1 MVAGRHMLRAACAL
15 LEVNAHLF
23 TDEEVDYYRRNSWPG
38 ESHLVPTR
46 IEGAWKA
53 LKDAVVDTELV
64 AYLHSNEED
73 TYLLRPVTT
82 EVVDKIALMLDT
94 CNPLASK
101 LHLPGKYDVPDTD
114 GRYDPRVRRW
124 KRQLVKWK
132 ESILCTSLGDDSERQ
147 LRLEKGVKVVE
158 ELVEERRRMQPLVSE
173 HATDSL
179 AREERSFRGD
189 LANADA
195 ATRERVQQRQTER
208 ANAAVNGWTDSVKL
222 AKRQSAG
229 LNAIKRAISSYRS

>member
-1 MVAGRHMLRAACAL
+1 MLRAELAL

-23 TDEEVDYYRRNSWPG
+23 TDEEVKYYQSESWPG
-38 ESHLVPTR
+38 ESHLVPNR

-64 AYLHSNEED
+64 AYLHSNKED
-73 TYLLRPVTT
+73 THLLRRVTE
-82 EVVDKIALMLDT
+82 EVVDKITRMLNG

-101 LHLPGKYDVPDTD
+101 LHLPKEYDAPKMD
-114 GRYDPRVRRW
+114 GRYDPRVLRW
-124 KRQLVKWK
+124 KRQLKKWK
-132 ESILCTSLGDDSERQ
+132 DSILCTSLGDDSERQ
-147 LRLEKGVKVVE
+147 RRLEASVKVVE
-158 ELVEERRRMQPLVSE
+158 ELVEERRRMQPLVPE

-179 AREERSFRGD
+179 AREERTLRGD

-195 ATRERVQQRQTER
+195 ATRKRVQQRQTKR
-208 ANAAVNGWTDSVKL
+208 ADTAVNGWTKSVEL

-229 LNAIKRAISSYRS
+229 LNAIKRETSS